1 MRLFNSVVLAIALT
15 TPGKA
20 EAQKFDVSAMT
31 CQRFL
36 QTSEA
41 HSQVIL
47 AWFLGFYSEVE
58 NPQVIDVGKLDNL
71 RERFQTFCKQQPQ
84 FRMTTAA
91 EGILGK

>member
-1 MRLFNSVVLAIALT
+1 MRLFNCVVLAIALT
-15 TPGKA
+15 TLGNA
-20 EAQKFDVSAMT
+20 EAQKLDVSAMT

-36 QTSEA
+36 QTSEVNI
-41 HSQVIL
+41 QVIV
-47 AWFLGFYSEVE
+47 AWFLGFYSDAE

-71 RERFQTFCKQQPQ
+71 RERFLTFCKQQPE

>member
-1 MRLFNSVVLAIALT
+1 MRLFNCVVLAIALT
-15 TPGKA
+15 TLGKA
-20 EAQKFDVSAMT
+20 EAEKLDVSAMT

-36 QTSEA
+36 QISEV

-58 NPQVIDVGKLDNL
+58 NPQLIDFDKLDNL
-71 RERFQTFCKQQPQ
+71 RDRFLTFCKQQPQ

>member
-15 TPGKA
+15 TLGNA
-20 EAQKFDVSAMT
+20 DAQKIDVSAMT
-31 CQRFL
+31 CRQFV
-36 QTSEA
+36 QSNEA
-41 HSQVIL
+41 NSQVIL
-47 AWFLGFYSEVE
+47 AWFLGFYTEVE

-71 RERFQTFCKQQPQ
+71 RERFLTFCKQQPE

>member
-1 MRLFNSVVLAIALT
+1 MRLLNSLVLAIALT
-15 TPGKA
+15 SLGNA
-20 EAQKFDVSAMT
+20 EAQKLDVSAMT

-36 QTSEA
+36 QTSEV

-58 NPQVIDVGKLDNL
+58 NPQVIDFDKLENL
-71 RERFQTFCKQQPQ
+71 RERFLTFCKQQPQ

-91 EGILGK
+91 EGIFGK